1 MLGVG
6 FALQMP
12 RVTAKL
18 WLKLADLSATTVEK
32 KKKIIWRWGAGIR
45 ASVGRKKSSNN
56 QS

>member
-32 KKKIIWRWGAGIR
+32 KKLFGG
-45 ASVGRKKSSNN
+45 GELG
-56 QS
+56 